1 MTAPAVPRAADLAT
15 LADALLSHEAVPG
28 WPGAWAGSLRVTPLL
43 TDREQ
48 ARRICARLEALCR
61 S

>member
-1 MTAPAVPRAADLAT
+1 MPRAADLAT
-15 LADALLSHEAVPG
+15 LADALLSREAVPG
-28 WPGAWAGSLRVTPLL
+28 WPGAWAGSLRVIPVL
-43 TDREQ
+43 TDPDQ